1 MKRTLLIVAGALIA
15 GTAACYEEDATG
27 TGLEGGIANVLLT
40 DAPFPFDSVASVNIY
55 VVSIA
60 ASTSTDTIAAGTQQW
75 VTITAPRKR
84 FDLLEL
90 QQGKT
95 ELVGAGQLP
104 AGSYKAVRMVINTD
118 SSNVI
123 MNDGREASVHWPVS
137 GELTL
142 NALVESPVS
151 VPDAGADIVIDFD
164 VGRSFYPGN
173 PFTDQLPGAV
183 LPGDEF
189 IFISWIRAVNRAATG
204 AIAGTVVGD
213 RNGDGT
219 LEPIPNAAIAIYHH
233 NDTSLA
239 LYGASATGRTDAN
252 GQYKVA
258 FLHPGTYTIQVD
270 PLGVVTLDQIWASG
284 ISVSAGGTT
293 QQDITLAKRN
303 LEYVYIEG
311 LFVLDSGQSTTLT
324 ARVGDSSGV
333 QRSNPQVSWT
343 SSNPGVATVAG
354 SGSTAVL
361 TGVGSGFS
369 EITAASGNQSASVTV
384 FVFGADSS
392 GGGGGGTGGAV
403 ANVTLS
409 PANATVAVGDSLG
422 FYANLTN
429 ANGGTLSNRPVS
441 WVVTDST
448 VTWII
453 GSFGQSL
460 ILRAAKAG
468 STQIIATSEGK
479 ADTAS
484 VVVTP

>member
-1 MKRTLLIVAGALIA
+1 MKRILLIVAGALLA
-15 GTAACYEEDATG
+15 GTACYEEDATG
-27 TGLEGGIANVLLT
+27 TGARGGIANVLLT

-60 ASTSTDTIAAGTQQW
+60 ASTSSDTIAGGTQQW

-90 QQGKT
+90 QQGRT

-104 AGSYKAVRMVINTD
+104 AGSYKAVRMVIDTD
-118 SSNVI
+118 SSSVI

-151 VPDAGADIVIDFD
+151 MPDAGADIVIDFD

-173 PFTDQLPGAV
+173 PFTDYLPGAL
-183 LPGDEF
+183 LPSDEF

-204 AIAGTVVGD
+204 AIAGTVLGD
-213 RNGDGT
+213 GNGDGS
-219 LEPIPNAAIAIYHH
+219 LEPIPNAAITIYHH
-233 NDTSLA
+233 NDTSFA

-258 FLHPGTYTIQVD
+258 FLHPGTYTVQVD
-270 PLGVVTLDQIWASG
+270 PLGVVTLDQRWEDG

-293 QQDITLAKRN
+293 QHDMTLAKRN
-303 LEYVYIEG
+303 LEYVYIDG

-343 SSNPGVATVAG
+343 SSNPGVATVDG
-354 SGSTAVL
+354 IGSTALL
-361 TGVGSGFS
+361 TGVGPGFS
-369 EITAASGNQSASVTV
+369 QITAASGNQSASVTV

-392 GGGGGGTGGAV
+392 GGGGGGSGGAV

-409 PANATVAVGDSLG
+409 PANATVSVGDSLG

-429 ANGGTLSNRPVS
+429 VTGGTLSNRPVH
-441 WVVTDST
+441 WEVTDST

-479 ADTAS
+479 ADTAN

>member
-1 MKRTLLIVAGALIA
+1 MKRTMLIVAGALIA
-15 GTAACYEEDATG
+15 GTAACYQEDATG
-27 TGLEGGIANVLLT
+27 TGAEGGIANVLLT

-60 ASTSTDTIAAGTQQW
+60 ASTSLDTIAPGTQEW

-104 AGSYKAVRMVINTD
+104 AGSYKAVRMVINSD
-118 SSNVI
+118 SSDII
-123 MNDGREASVHWPVS
+123 MNDGREATVHWPAS

-164 VGRSFYPGN
+164 VGRSFYPGA
-173 PFTDQLPGAV
+173 PFEDRLPGAA
-183 LPGDEF
+183 PPNDEF

-213 RNGDGT
+213 KDGDGS
-219 LEPIPNAAIAIYHH
+219 LEPVANAAITIFHH

-258 FLHPGTYTIQVD
+258 FLNPGTYTVQVD
-270 PLGVVTLDQIWASG
+270 PLGVVTLDQKWSSG
-284 ISVSAGGTT
+284 INVSAGGTT
-293 QQDITLAKRN
+293 QHNVTLAKRN
-303 LEYVYIEG
+303 LEYVYIDG

-333 QRSNPQVSWT
+333 QQSNPQVSWT
-343 SSNPGVATVAG
+343 SSNPGVATIEG
-354 SGSTAVL
+354 SGRTALL
-361 TGVGSGFS
+361 TGVKSGFS
-369 EITAASGNQSASVTV
+369 EITAASGHQSASVTV

-392 GGGGGGTGGAV
+392 GGGGSGTGGAV

-409 PANATVAVGDSLG
+409 PANATVTVGDSLG

-429 ANGGTLSNRPVS
+429 SNGGTLSNRPVGWS
-441 WVVTDST
+441 VSDST
-448 VTWII
+448 VTWVI

>member
-1 MKRTLLIVAGALIA
+1 MKRIMLIVAGALLA
-15 GTAACYEEDATG
+15 GTACYEEDATG
-27 TGLEGGIANVLLT
+27 PGTQGGIANVLLT

-60 ASTSTDTIAAGTQQW
+60 ASTSSDTSAPATQQW
-75 VTITAPRKR
+75 VTITAPRKQ

-95 ELVGAGQLP
+95 ALVGAGQLP
-104 AGSYKAVRMVINTD
+104 AGSYKAVRMVIDTD

-123 MNDGREASVHWPVS
+123 MNDGREATVHWPVS
-137 GELTL
+137 GQLTL

-164 VGRSFYPGN
+164 VGRSFHPGN
-173 PFTDQLPGAV
+173 PFADYLPGAP

-204 AIAGTVVGD
+204 AIAGTVRGD
-213 RNGDGT
+213 KNGDGS
-219 LEPIPNAAIAIYHH
+219 LEPTPNAAIAIYRG

-270 PLGVVTLDQIWASG
+270 PLGVVTLDQRWADG

-293 QQDITLAKRN
+293 QHDLTLAKRN
-303 LEYVYIEG
+303 LEYVYIDG

-343 SSNPGVATVAG
+343 SSNPGVATVTG
-354 SGSTAVL
+354 SGITALL
-361 TGVGSGFS
+361 TGVGPGFS
-369 EITAASGNQSASVTV
+369 QISATSGNQSASVTV

-392 GGGGGGTGGAV
+392 GGGGSGSGGAV

-409 PANATVAVGDSLG
+409 PANATVSVGDSLG

-429 ANGGTLSNRPVS
+429 VNGSTLSNRPVH
-441 WVVTDST
+441 WAVTDST

-479 ADTAS
+479 ADTAN